1 VSKAPKTETQGSTDR
16 GRAHRLMRL
25 ATYAS
30 VGVAVVLVV
39 VKIVAWKMT
48 GSVSLLSSLVDSL
61 LDGLASAVNLL
72 AVRQALTPADEEH
85 RFGHGKAESLA
96 AIGQSAFIAGSAVFI
111 LIEAGTRLLSP
122 QPLDSGGVGIA
133 VMLLSIVATLGLVT
147 LQRYVIRETRS
158 VAIQADS
165 LHYMGDLLMN
175 ASVITALVLATQLG
189 WLWADPLFGLGIGLF
204 ILWTAAGIVRTAL
217 NDLMDRELPDAER
230 VRIAEIT
237 LEDRRV
243 LALHDLRTRSSGPN
257 AFIQMHLEMD
267 GGLTLREAHAI
278 ADAAEAR
285 IRRAFPDAEVLIHQ
299 DPVTRDPDLLP
310 DRHTRSAGSAGTRA
324 AESNAS

>member
-1 VSKAPKTETQGSTDR
+1 
-16 GRAHRLMRL
+16 MRL

-30 VGVAVVLVV
+30 VSVAATLVV
-39 VKIVAWKMT
+39 AKIIAWKMT

-61 LDGLASAVNLL
+61 LDGLASVVNLL

-111 LIEAGTRLLSP
+111 LIEAGTRLFAP
-122 QPLDSGGVGIA
+122 QPLESGVVGIA
-133 VMLLSIVATLGLVT
+133 VMVLSIVATLGLVAV
-147 LQRYVIRETRS
+147 QRYVIRQTRS

-204 ILWTAAGIVRTAL
+204 ILWNAAGIVRTAL
-217 NDLMDRELPDAER
+217 NDLMDRELPDVDR
-230 VRIAEIT
+230 VRIAEIA

-267 GGLTLREAHAI
+267 DGITLREAHAI

-285 IRRAFPDAEVLIHQ
+285 VRRAFPDAEVLIHQ
-299 DPVTRDPDLLP
+299 DPVTRNPEQLP
-310 DRHTRSAGSAGTRA
+310 DRQTRPVGDA
-324 AESNAS
+324 ATPGAADSNAS